1 MRKKEQAERERQ
13 RQETERRHPEDDKMR
28 VGVSARKVESAEVSS
43 PSVSPV
49 ARGSPPA
56 APAAPPAP
64 AAPDKPPIS
73 ERDRLRQREQ
83 ERRRREALAGQI
95 DMNFQSDT
103 MAAFEET
110 L

>member
-1 MRKKEQAERERQ
+1 MFRFEY
-13 RQETERRHPEDDKMR
+13 R
-28 VGVSARKVESAEVSS
+28 VGVSARKAESAEVSS

-64 AAPDKPPIS
+64 AAPDKPPAS

-83 ERRRREALAGQI
+83 ERRRREAVSVTNTTRI
-95 DMNFQSDT
+95 
-103 MAAFEET
+103 
-110 L
+110 